1 MPERTGPGIYKG
13 TPLTPEQAAIR
24 LENLARGRLRVRD
37 RAKKTEDLGALA
49 AAVVGM
55 DLEAIRKT
63 LSVRNW
69 SVAML
74 HLGGYTAIQI
84 AKALGYANRNVAT
97 RSLERPDVKRC
108 IQLIQQAQMDRVIS
122 GEFGVQAAAKAAA
135 PRVAK
140 RIIEK
145 AGGVE
150 DANGRPV
157 GQAMRDADMLR
168 AGETVLRISGDL
180 DDSRRGDVNITL
192 LGKLDDA
199 EMETF
204 VTEGVWPERYRHIQ
218 QTLQIDGPA
227 EPIDVT
233 PPKRAG

>member
-1 MPERTGPGIYKG
+1 MAERTGPGIRVG
-13 TPLTPEQAAIR
+13 VPLTPDEIAKR
-24 LENLARGRLRVRD
+24 LENLARGRA
-37 RAKKTEDLGALA
+37 RAAGRPKEDAAKLA
-49 AAVVGM
+49 VEVAGM
-55 DLEAIRKT
+55 DLDTIRKT
-63 LSVRNW
+63 LSVRNL

-74 HLGGYTAIQI
+74 HCGGYNPAQIGKAI
-84 AKALGYANRNVAT
+84 GYATSEVAK
-97 RSLERPDVKRC
+97 RALERPDVKRC

-157 GQAMRDADMLR
+157 GQAARDADMLR

-180 DDSRRGDVNITL
+180 DDTRRGDVNITL
-192 LGKLDDA
+192 LGKLDNE
-199 EMETF
+199 EMQAF
-204 VTEGVWPERYRHIQ
+204 VEDGVWPERFRHIQ
-218 QTLQIDGPA
+218 KTLEIDGPPA
-227 EPIDVT
+227 PIDVT
-233 PPKRAG
+233 PSR